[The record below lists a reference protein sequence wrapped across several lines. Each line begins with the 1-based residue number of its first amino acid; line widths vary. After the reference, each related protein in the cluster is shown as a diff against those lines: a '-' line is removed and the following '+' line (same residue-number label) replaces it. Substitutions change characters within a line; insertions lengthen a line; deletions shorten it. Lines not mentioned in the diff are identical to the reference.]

1 MPTTDLNRLAELFI
15 KDRSG
20 EKTAST
26 IYNNRGHLKQF
37 CEWCA
42 EQEIDSIQE
51 IDGET
56 FLEYKF
62 ELRQSRAK
70 TTIRNHFSTLR
81 TFFRFCERID
91 ATETGKNLATK
102 LETPDFSKGELSR
115 DDMMDFSD
123 VERLLEYLNKFEY
136 ATLRH
141 AVFTVF
147 WHTGCRCGALRSLD
161 LSDYKPVKKREHGRY
176 ALVQFQHRPD
186 TDTAL
191 KNKEGG
197 EREVM
202 IWPEYAEIIE
212 DYIEMH
218 YPDREDEY
226 GRKALFPS
234 PSGRYSTSNIQ
245 SMIYAITRP
254 CYYTNNCPH
263 NRDRDDCEATYYE
276 SASKCP
282 SSLSPHPMRRTAITY
297 HLEKKNWTYEAA
309 SGRFD
314 VSVDVLKNH
323 YDESTAEG
331 QRKTRAA
338 HFYDGDQGI
347 L

>member
-1 MPTTDLNRLAELFI
+1 MPTTDPNRLAELFI

-20 EKTAST
+20 EKTPST
-26 IYNNRGHLKQF
+26 IYNNRGHLRQF
-37 CEWCA
+37 CEWCD
-42 EQEIDSIQE
+42 EQGIESVRDL
-51 IDGET
+51 DGED

-62 ELRQSRAK
+62 TLKQTRAN

-91 ATETGKNLATK
+91 ATERGQNLATK
-102 LETPDFSKGELSR
+102 LETPDFSKGEMSR
-115 DDMMDFSD
+115 DEMMDFD
-123 VERLLEYLNKFEY
+123 EVERLLEYLGKFEY
-136 ATLRH
+136 GTLRH

-161 LSDYKPVKKREHGRY
+161 LSDYDPVKEREQGRY
-176 ALVQFQHRPD
+176 ALIHFRHRPD
-186 TDTAL
+186 TDTPL
-191 KNKEGG
+191 KNKKAG
-197 EREVM
+197 EREVI
-202 IWPEYAEIIE
+202 IWPEYAEVIE
-212 DYIEMH
+212 DYIGMKRS
-218 YPDREDEY
+218 DIEDEN

-234 PSGRYSTSNIQ
+234 PNGRYSKSNLQAI
-245 SMIYAITRP
+245 IYAITRP
-254 CYYTNNCPH
+254 CHYTNSCPH
-263 NRDRDDCEATYYE
+263 DRDLNSCEATYYE
-276 SASKCP
+276 SASRCP

-338 HFYDGDQGI
+338 HFYDGDQGV